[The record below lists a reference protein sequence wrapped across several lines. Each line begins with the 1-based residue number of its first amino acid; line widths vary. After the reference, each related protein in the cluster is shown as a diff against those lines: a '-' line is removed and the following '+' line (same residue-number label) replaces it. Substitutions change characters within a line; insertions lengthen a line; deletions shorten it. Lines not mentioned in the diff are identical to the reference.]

1 MASLK
6 IKTGTKREVKNGFV
20 SIEGQCVGLYEI
32 TGKAGMEKSR
42 LVFAQCLQ
50 PGDTVTKGE
59 GDDYIVEF

>member
-1 MASLK
+1 
-6 IKTGTKREVKNGFV
+6 
-20 SIEGQCVGLYEI
+20 
-32 TGKAGMEKSR
+32 MEKSR